1 LALAALAKTPA
12 TGGDPADGLADEAEV
27 EPALE
32 ELVAEAG
39 IDAPPA
45 LRGVDIADAEW
56 IALGKTDQ
64 YGGTLVI
71 GVGEWGA
78 DGDYVVLGRVDQ
90 GWSADGWGNCN
101 LEPVLKPDVGWV
113 EIVAA
118 PVGLD
123 PAATSIPVD
132 VTEGR
137 CTTGRDPEP
146 YLREPVVVE
155 AADAGTVYWTSDA
168 IEGAADCP
176 GNPVVRRVVELDQ
189 PLGNRELLDGSSWP
203 AAPVGGP

>member
-1 LALAALAKTPA
+1 M
-12 TGGDPADGLADEAEV
+12 D
-27 EPALE
+27 
-32 ELVAEAG
+32 
-39 IDAPPA
+39 
-45 LRGVDIADAEW
+45 R
-56 IALGKTDQ
+56 LGKTDQ

-71 GVGEWGA
+71 GVGEWGADGPGA

-137 CTTGRDPEP
+137 CTTGRGPEP
-146 YLREPVVVE
+146 YLR
-155 AADAGTVYWTSDA
+155 
-168 IEGAADCP
+168 
-176 GNPVVRRVVELDQ
+176 